1 MLNELHI
8 ENIAVIERAD
18 ITFTAG
24 LNVLTGE
31 TGAGKSIVIDSIGA
45 VLGERVSRELVRHGA
60 EKGVVTAV
68 FSMDGCEQW
77 LADNEID
84 ADDELILQRRI
95 TADGKTSC
103 RICGVP
109 ATAAQMKELAARL
122 VDIHGQNDGRQ
133 LMDERRHLEYL
144 DLFGNLGAELTAYS
158 QEYGRYAAI
167 KKEISRLSMDEI
179 EKARLS
185 DSLRYQIEELERAQ
199 LKSGEYDS
207 VIARRDLLRN
217 SEKLTEALDE
227 AYNALN
233 GGDESA
239 VTFAQNAA
247 YYTGRAAAIAPELE
261 KPLAGIND
269 AVFALNDAAE
279 LLRDFRESLD
289 FSPEEYDQ
297 LESRASELSKLQRKY
312 SRDEDGLIALLDE
325 NRKKLD
331 DIEYADDRIAKLK
344 RELEAQEKQTRKAA
358 EALSKARHAAA
369 EELQR
374 RIVEEL
380 RGLSMPSV
388 RFAVEFTPI
397 ESGCGF
403 DRSGCDQIH
412 FTMSANAGE
421 ELGRISRIASG
432 GELSRIML
440 AMKNV
445 FAENDPVQTMIFDEI
460 DTGVSGVAA
469 QRVGE
474 KLFQVSLGKQVM
486 CVTHLPQIAA
496 MADSHYVIKKEER
509 SGRTYTDVLPLDK
522 EGRLRELARLHGG
535 DNITE
540 LTLASAAEQLENAP
554 IISMSTSAAM
564 PSPAHRV
571 LFCTTISCTAAFAFS
586 ASVFAAVA
594 ACLLAAFPA
603 FRPRLAAA

>member
-8 ENIAVIERAD
+8 ENIAVIEKAD
-18 ITFTAG
+18 ISFSPG
-24 LNVLTGE
+24 LNVMTGE

-68 FSMDGCEQW
+68 FDASGCESW
-77 LADNEID
+77 LNENEID
-84 ADDELILQRRI
+84 AEDELILQRRI
-95 TADGKTSC
+95 SADGKTSC

-109 ATAAQMKELAARL
+109 VTAAQMKELASLL

-133 LMDERRHLEYL
+133 LMDERRHMEYL
-144 DLFGNLGAELTAYS
+144 DRFGNLGEELKKYS
-158 QEYGRYAAI
+158 EEYGKFSDI
-167 KKEISRLSMDEI
+167 KKEISRLNMDEI

-185 DSLRYQIEELERAQ
+185 ESLRYQIEELERAE
-199 LKSGEYDS
+199 LKSGEYDA
-207 VIARRDLLRN
+207 VLARRDLLRN

-227 AYNALN
+227 AYNCLN

-239 VTFAQNAA
+239 ISLAQNAA
-247 YYTGRAAAIAPELE
+247 YYAARAAGISQELE
-261 KPLAGIND
+261 KPLGSINE
-269 AVFALNDAAE
+269 AVFALSDAAE

-289 FSPEEYDQ
+289 FSPEEYDR
-297 LESRASELSKLQRKY
+297 LEGRASELSKLQRKY
-312 SRDEDGLIALLDE
+312 ARDEDGLIALLDE

-331 DIEYADDRIAKLK
+331 DIEYADDRLIKLRK
-344 RELEAQEKQTRKAA
+344 ELETQRKLTLRAAQ
-358 EALSKARHAAA
+358 ALSNARRAAA
-369 EELQR
+369 EELQK

-380 RGLSMPSV
+380 RDLSMPSV
-388 RFAVEFTPI
+388 RFAVEFAALDD
-397 ESGCGF
+397 EQGF
-403 DRSGCDQIH
+403 DKNGCDKIR
-412 FTMSANAGE
+412 FVMSANAGE

-460 DTGVSGVAA
+460 DTGVSGIAA

-474 KLFQVSLGKQVM
+474 KLFEASLGKQVM

-509 SGRTYTDVLPLDK
+509 RGRTYTDVLPLDHD
-522 EGRLRELARLHGG
+522 GRLHELARLHGG

-540 LTLASAAEQLENAP
+540 LTLASASEQLENAEKFKK
-554 IISMSTSAAM
+554 T
-564 PSPAHRV
+564 
-571 LFCTTISCTAAFAFS
+571 LKK
-586 ASVFAAVA
+586 
-594 ACLLAAFPA
+594 
-603 FRPRLAAA
+603 

>member
-8 ENIAVIERAD
+8 ENIAVIEKAD
-18 ITFTAG
+18 ISFSPG
-24 LNVLTGE
+24 LNVMTGE

-68 FSMDGCEQW
+68 FDASGCESW
-77 LADNEID
+77 LNENEIG
-84 ADDELILQRRI
+84 AEDELILQRRI
-95 TADGKTSC
+95 SADGKTSC
-103 RICGVP
+103 RVCGVP
-109 ATAAQMKELAARL
+109 VTAAQMKELASLL

-133 LMDERRHLEYL
+133 LMDERRHMEYL
-144 DLFGNLGAELTAYS
+144 DRFGNLGEKLKKYS
-158 QEYGRYAAI
+158 EEYGKFSDI
-167 KKEISRLSMDEI
+167 KKKISRLNMDEI

-185 DSLRYQIEELERAQ
+185 ESLRYQIEELERAE
-199 LKSGEYDS
+199 LKSGEYDA
-207 VIARRDLLRN
+207 VLARRDLLRN

-227 AYNALN
+227 AYNCLN

-239 VTFAQNAA
+239 ISLAQNAA
-247 YYTGRAAAIAPELE
+247 YYATRAAGISQELE
-261 KPLAGIND
+261 KPLGSINE
-269 AVFALNDAAE
+269 AVFALSDAAE

-289 FSPEEYDQ
+289 FSPEEYDR
-297 LESRASELSKLQRKY
+297 LEGRASELSKLQRKY
-312 SRDEDGLIALLDE
+312 ARDEDGLIALLDE

-331 DIEYADDRIAKLK
+331 DIEYADDRLIKLRK
-344 RELEAQEKQTRKAA
+344 ELEAQRKLTLRAA
-358 EALSKARHAAA
+358 QALSNARRAAA

-380 RGLSMPSV
+380 RDLSMPSV
-388 RFAVEFTPI
+388 RFAVEFAALDD
-397 ESGCGF
+397 EQGF
-403 DRSGCDQIH
+403 DKNGCDKIR
-412 FTMSANAGE
+412 FVMSANAGE

-460 DTGVSGVAA
+460 DTGVSGIAA

-474 KLFQVSLGKQVM
+474 KLFEASLGKQVM
-486 CVTHLPQIAA
+486 CVTHLPQISA

-509 SGRTYTDVLPLDK
+509 RGRTYTDVLTLDH
-522 EGRLRELARLHGG
+522 EGRLHELARLHGG

-540 LTLASAAEQLENAP
+540 LTLASASEQLENAEKFKK
-554 IISMSTSAAM
+554 T
-564 PSPAHRV
+564 
-571 LFCTTISCTAAFAFS
+571 LK
-586 ASVFAAVA
+586 
-594 ACLLAAFPA
+594 
-603 FRPRLAAA
+603 